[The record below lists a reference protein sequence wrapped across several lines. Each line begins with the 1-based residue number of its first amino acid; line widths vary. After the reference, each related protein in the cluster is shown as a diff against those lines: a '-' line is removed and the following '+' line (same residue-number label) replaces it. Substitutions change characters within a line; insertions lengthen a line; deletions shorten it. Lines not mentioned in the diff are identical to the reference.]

1 MPDSDVDKVV
11 KEIMSSIEEDVSQS
25 QIASEFREY
34 TEKYLISPD
43 RAKVTVIRDH
53 SKGWNKPSNRKNVN
67 YKEKY
72 GSGKNK
78 IDQKPTPID
87 HVKEGMKNFSIR
99 GEVCCVES
107 KYIESKGKDVVRAVL
122 SDDTGSINVTFWW
135 DYIDLK
141 DGDVVT
147 ISRVSGVNCYRGEL
161 GASVS
166 YEKYVTIEDDWP
178 YDDEYEFEEDED
190 DE

>member
-53 SKGWNKPSNRKNVN
+53 SKGGNKPSKAQSN
-67 YKEKY
+67 YHKRDY
-72 GSGKNK
+72 STTGSKTHSHALA
-78 IDQKPTPID
+78 ISS
-87 HVKEGMKNFSIR
+87 VKKGMVGITVKGVVSQVRPDNIR
-99 GEVCCVES
+99 GT
-107 KYIESKGKDVVRAVL
+107 DVVTAIL

-135 DYIDLK
+135 AFSDLK
-141 DGDVVT
+141 DGDNVV
-147 ISRVSGVNCYRGEL
+147 ISHVSKVVNMRGEL
-161 GASVS
+161 IIYA
-166 YEKYVTIEDDWP
+166 YYPRCKVTIGRSV
-178 YDDEYEFEEDED
+178 
-190 DE
+190 